1 MIDKIKNCNMNED
14 FVFVSYSKMDKDKV
28 YPLIVKLQEQGYN
41 IWIDKELKSA
51 IGEDWQRGALTAI
64 AQKHCKALL
73 FMVSKNSLTSAPVF
87 AELVWSQKSNKVL
100 KNNNHESMKIIPINV
115 DDKWSPSD
123 KGIKDWII
131 TEVESDDTD
140 LTEADYNC
148 MSATGYI
155 DKKYYEDGSI
165 NRLDEKGEIA
175 MAIYDDVLESLGGSK
190 ITLANVDDIKTISM
204 NIPDTVFLPYAEQT
218 AASITPES
226 TNNTHETA
234 SHIQESNSDT
244 DEPDSHIQ
252 GSNSNTNEPFL
263 DIQEANSREKTDDT
277 KISKKI
283 ATLTGDIT
291 YTLYGKTY
299 TENQSNMMLRIFAQV
314 LNHHHEIVPELC
326 EYKGMNCVSKTNYKL
341 EENKPNMPSY
351 FKVCEYF
358 EYPTG
363 NICVGTSYSFA
374 EKCKKIA
381 LLLNICGEN
390 SDILVS
396 EQIELPETQLKSNI
410 EKNNESNTGSGKGSN
425 ITYTVYG
432 ESFTT
437 NQADMMKI
445 IATKLLQKHSDK
457 IVAAMDGT
465 YFINLTD
472 YTNVPKEE
480 RPVYYR
486 SMSRETINSFTI
498 SIGTTFNKQ
507 AKIAEIA
514 KLMYICSEEPGTVT
528 IEGEII
534 TPKAP
539 SGSQQKT
546 PFSPTNFFE

>member
-1 MIDKIKNCNMNED
+1 M
-14 FVFVSYSKMDKDKV
+14 Y
-28 YPLIVKLQEQGYN
+28 
-41 IWIDKELKSA
+41 
-51 IGEDWQRGALTAI
+51 
-64 AQKHCKALL
+64 
-73 FMVSKNSLTSAPVF
+73 
-87 AELVWSQKSNKVL
+87 
-100 KNNNHESMKIIPINV
+100 
-115 DDKWSPSD
+115 
-123 KGIKDWII
+123 
-131 TEVESDDTD
+131 
-140 LTEADYNC
+140 
-148 MSATGYI
+148 
-155 DKKYYEDGSI
+155 
-165 NRLDEKGEIA
+165 
-175 MAIYDDVLESLGGSK
+175 
-190 ITLANVDDIKTISM
+190 
-204 NIPDTVFLPYAEQT
+204 
-218 AASITPES
+218 
-226 TNNTHETA
+226 
-234 SHIQESNSDT
+234 
-244 DEPDSHIQ
+244 
-252 GSNSNTNEPFL
+252 
-263 DIQEANSREKTDDT
+263 
-277 KISKKI
+277 
-283 ATLTGDIT
+283 
-291 YTLYGKTY
+291 
-299 TENQSNMMLRIFAQV
+299 
-314 LNHHHEIVPELC
+314 
-326 EYKGMNCVSKTNYKL
+326 
-341 EENKPNMPSY
+341 
-351 FKVCEYF
+351 
-358 EYPTG
+358 
-363 NICVGTSYSFA
+363 
-374 EKCKKIA
+374 
-381 LLLNICGEN
+381 
-390 SDILVS
+390 
-396 EQIELPETQLKSNI
+396 I